1 MKESFPMLSK
11 DVLITIISPLFDSYL
26 KSNDGFEVICL
37 ATTDGFPVHHVMA
50 DGNTF
55 EADKMAAA
63 SSTLYSVSNAVTQ
76 QILDKQFK
84 ITFIEAEEG
93 NIAFVS
99 LDIDDKNFV
108 LAMSAR
114 QSINIASHRM
124 LINRLAK
131 EITEIAYDKVH
142 AIA

>member
-1 MKESFPMLSK
+1 MLSK
-11 DVLITIISPLFDSYL
+11 DVLVTVISPLFDSYL
-26 KSNDGFEVICL
+26 NENEGIEVICL
-37 ATTDGFPVHHVMA
+37 ATTDGFPVHHVMK
-50 DGNTF
+50 DTNTF

-93 NIAFVS
+93 NIAFVAIT
-99 LDIDDKNFV
+99 IDDKNFV

-124 LINRLAK
+124 LINRMAK
-131 EITEIAYDKVH
+131 EIIAITYDKVD